1 MYIFVHT
8 LSNNLNGMA
17 CVPKLGMI
25 YTIFDVCIRRIIN
38 EYDNNNN
45 IGMNLARASIVWYS

>member
-1 MYIFVHT
+1 
-8 LSNNLNGMA
+8 MA